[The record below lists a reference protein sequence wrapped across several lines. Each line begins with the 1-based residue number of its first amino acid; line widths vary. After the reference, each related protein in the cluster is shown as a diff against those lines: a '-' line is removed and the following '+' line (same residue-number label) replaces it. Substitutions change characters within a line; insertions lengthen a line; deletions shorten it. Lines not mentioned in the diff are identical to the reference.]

1 MPPRTCRL
9 TASTIGLGDM
19 LMSNPALP
27 GSVGFCGAL
36 VVGAV
41 LSLVGQPIQTGY
53 WLAAGAWG
61 MLAFTDY
68 VFEKYDVEHLKF
80 ERDASI
86 ALGSV
91 AAVELEEDE
100 DSGQGPHTSNAS
112 ITLKLPGG
120 YGVSFDTPFMA
131 MATFCAVGAVWVAP
145 YQSFAW
151 LIWGVVWFF
160 YLGSAGSCCL
170 PWLPN
175 DA

>member
-9 TASTIGLGDM
+9 TANTIGLGDM

-100 DSGQGPHTSNAS
+100 DSGPTPPTPQSRSSCPAAMGSPLIRPSWPWPHF
-112 ITLKLPGG
+112 
-120 YGVSFDTPFMA
+120 VR
-131 MATFCAVGAVWVAP
+131 
-145 YQSFAW
+145 
-151 LIWGVVWFF
+151 
-160 YLGSAGSCCL
+160 LGLCG
-170 PWLPN
+170 
-175 DA
+175 